1 MAKLKGEEQ
10 KQFLRRRLE
19 EQRHLLRKSIDELT
33 TGDLAE
39 AVRIGTAIRVLVH
52 ETANSKPLLKQLTPN
67 YLQLEILDRVPTKE
81 EAAPPGMRRMVV
93 TSVPISIKMSD
104 EGVFLNPK
112 LDIADFAPS
121 ILGKWWTRPCLLL
134 PGLGGFSRKEIVLG
148 LSNKEGGA
156 HVDTDMTKKYRQL
169 LDCKSLQVGWNQE
182 GVSPLNLSRLMAGQ
196 AGIELLDCLD
206 TNFCN
211 GANE

>member
-1 MAKLKGEEQ
+1 
-10 KQFLRRRLE
+10 
-19 EQRHLLRKSIDELT
+19 
-33 TGDLAE
+33 
-39 AVRIGTAIRVLVH
+39 
-52 ETANSKPLLKQLTPN
+52 
-67 YLQLEILDRVPTKE
+67 
-81 EAAPPGMRRMVV
+81 
-93 TSVPISIKMSD
+93 
-104 EGVFLNPK
+104 
-112 LDIADFAPS
+112 
-121 ILGKWWTRPCLLL
+121 
-134 PGLGGFSRKEIVLG
+134 LGGFSRKEIVLG